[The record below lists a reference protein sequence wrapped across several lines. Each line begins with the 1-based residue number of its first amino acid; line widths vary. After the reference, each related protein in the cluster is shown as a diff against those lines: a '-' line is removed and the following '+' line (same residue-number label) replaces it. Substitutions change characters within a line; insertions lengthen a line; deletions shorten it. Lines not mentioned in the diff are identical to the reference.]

1 MTISDETLM
10 AYADGELDAATRASI
25 EAAMQE
31 DPEIAK
37 RVARHRALR
46 EAMQGAFSGVLKE
59 PVPERL
65 IAAARGQTAAAHGQ
79 TAAPKGGAVVDLARE
94 AARRKTS
101 PRPRGW
107 QPAAMAASLVLGVGL
122 GFLAWHGP
130 AGLIQPGSGGGLV
143 AKAAL
148 AEALSTQLSDDRSP
162 ARVAI
167 ARLSFRSKSGD
178 YCRTFSLTGTDAGS
192 GLACREGNDWK
203 IKALTESPRAAT
215 NSGNF
220 RTAASEESPAIRAAV
235 EASIDGEPLD
245 HAGEIAAR
253 QAGWAAAKR

>member
-10 AYADGELDAATRASI
+10 AYADGELDPATRASV
-25 EAAMQE
+25 EAAMQA
-31 DPEIAK
+31 DPDIAK

-46 EAMQGAFSGVLKE
+46 EAMQGAFTGVLEE

-65 IAAARGQTAAAHGQ
+65 IAAARGQSTALQ
-79 TAAPKGGAVVDLARE
+79 GAVVDLARE
-94 AARRKTS
+94 AARRRTS
-101 PRPRGW
+101 AGPRRW

-130 AGLIQPGSGGGLV
+130 KALLRPGSGGGLV
-143 AKAAL
+143 ANAEL

-162 ARVAI
+162 ARVAV
-167 ARLSFRSKSGD
+167 AGLSFRSKSGD
-178 YCRTFSLTGTDAGS
+178 YCRTFSLSGTDASS
-192 GLACREGNDWK
+192 GLACYDGQDWK
-203 IKALTESPRAAT
+203 IKALAESPRAAT
-215 NSGNF
+215 NSANF
-220 RTAASEESPAIRAAV
+220 RTAAAADSPAIRAAV

-253 QAGWAAAKR
+253 QAGWAATAKR

>member
-46 EAMQGAFSGVLKE
+46 EAMQGAFSNVLEE

-65 IAAARGQTAAAHGQ
+65 IAAARGQNT
-79 TAAPKGGAVVDLARE
+79 APKGAVVLTLARE
-94 AARRKTS
+94 AVRRKTS
-101 PRPRGW
+101 LRSGW
-107 QPAAMAASLVLGVGL
+107 QPAAMAASLALGVGL
-122 GFLAWHGP
+122 GFLAWQGRS
-130 AGLIQPGSGGGLV
+130 GLIQPGSGGGLV

-148 AEALSTQLSDDRSP
+148 AEVLSTELSEDRSP
-162 ARVAI
+162 ALVA
-167 ARLSFRSKSGD
+167 ATAHLSFRAKSGE
-178 YCRTFSLTGTDAGS
+178 YCRTFSLTGTDASS

-203 IKALTESPRAAT
+203 IKALAESPRAAT

-220 RTAASEESPAIRAAV
+220 RTAASADSPAIRAAV